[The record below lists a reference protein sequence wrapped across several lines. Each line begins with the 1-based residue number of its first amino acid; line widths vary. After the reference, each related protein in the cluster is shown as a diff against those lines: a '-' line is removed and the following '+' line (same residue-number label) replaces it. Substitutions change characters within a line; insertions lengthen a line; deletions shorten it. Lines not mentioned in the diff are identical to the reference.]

1 MKQAAFFVLVYAA
14 LLSLFGQNLLTVMRE
29 SQLFRQSAQKRKRR
43 AQDRAIRKDS
53 AWGRYRLKLEAIL
66 KNSRFEADVDGLMRI
81 KAVFGAM
88 GLAIGAALRNPPLA
102 CVLMAGL
109 FWLPDAYFRI
119 YTVRYAKSVDEA
131 IESAM
136 SIITNSYLQSEDIK
150 SAILENIARV
160 GHPLK
165 SVMREFLAET
175 GFVDASLPNAIV
187 RMKMKVDNAYFGDW
201 CDILL
206 QCQDDRELKYVL
218 PSIVAKLNS
227 VKRIQA
233 ELDATMMDI
242 YKEFAYVIGI
252 VVLNLPLMPLLNA
265 QWADI
270 LFREPIGKAAVT
282 FCFIAIFASIG
293 YVVSVNRALSRM

>member
-1 MKQAAFFVLVYAA
+1 MAQAAFFILAYAA
-14 LLSLFGQNLLTVMRE
+14 LLALFGQNPLTVLKE
-29 SQLFRQSAQKRKRR
+29 SRLFRHSDQKRKKR
-43 AQDRAIRKDS
+43 AEDRAISKDT
-53 AWGRYRLKLEAIL
+53 AWWRYRVKLETML
-66 KNSRFEADVDGLMRI
+66 KNSRFEADVDGLLRV
-81 KAVFGAM
+81 KAIFGAA
-88 GLAIGAALRNPPLA
+88 GLAIGAAMRNPMLA
-102 CVLMAGL
+102 CVLLAGL
-109 FWLPDAYFRI
+109 FFIPDAYFRI
-119 YTVRYAKSVDEA
+119 YAVRFAKAVDET
-131 IESAM
+131 IEGAM

-150 SAILENIARV
+150 SAILENITRV
-160 GHPLK
+160 GQPLK
-165 SVMREFLAET
+165 GVMREFLAET
-175 GFVDASLPNAIV
+175 GFVDASLPNAII
-187 RMKMKVDNAYFGDW
+187 RMKTKVDNAFFGDW

-233 ELDATMMDI
+233 ELDAAMMDI
-242 YKEFAYVIGI
+242 YKEFAYVVGI

-282 FCFIAIFASIG
+282 LCFVAIFASIG

>member
-1 MKQAAFFVLVYAA
+1 MAQAVFFILLYTA
-14 LLSLFGQNLLTVMRE
+14 LLSIFGQNLLTVLRE
-29 SQLFRQSAQKRKRR
+29 SRLFRHSAQKRRR
-43 AQDRAIRKDS
+43 SAEDRAIRKDS
-53 AWGRYRLKLEAIL
+53 AWGRYRMKLAAIQ
-66 KNSRFEADVDGLMRI
+66 KNSRFEADVEGLLRI
-81 KAVFGAM
+81 KAVLGAM
-88 GLAIGAALRNPPLA
+88 GLAVGAVMQNPPLA
-102 CVLMAGL
+102 IVLLVGL
-109 FWLPDAYFRI
+109 YWLPDAYFRI
-119 YTVRYAKSVDEA
+119 YTVRYAKAVDET
-131 IESAM
+131 IEGAM

-160 GHPLK
+160 GQPLK

-175 GFVDASLPNAIV
+175 GFVDASVPKAIM

-218 PSIVAKLNS
+218 PSVVTKLSN

-233 ELDATMMDI
+233 DLDAAMMDI
-242 YKEFAYVIGI
+242 YKEFVYVVGI

-265 QWADI
+265 EWAEI

-282 FCFIAIFASIG
+282 LCFTVIFASTG
-293 YVVSVNRALSRM
+293 YVVSVNRALSKM

>member
-1 MKQAAFFVLVYAA
+1 MAQAAFLILVYVA
-14 LLSLFGQNLLTVMRE
+14 LLSLFGQNLLTVLRE
-29 SQLFRQSAQKRKRR
+29 SPLFRLSAQKRKQR
-43 AQDRAIRKDS
+43 AQDRAAS
-53 AWGRYRLKLEAIL
+53 NGGAWGRYRLKLEAIL
-66 KNSRFEADVDGLMRI
+66 KNSRFEADVDGLLRI
-81 KAVFGAM
+81 KALFGAI
-88 GLAIGAALRNPPLA
+88 GLAIGAAMKNPPLA
-102 CVLMAGL
+102 CVLLAGL

-119 YTVRYAKSVDEA
+119 YTVRYAKAVDET
-131 IESAM
+131 IEGAM

-160 GHPLK
+160 GQPLK
-165 SVMREFLAET
+165 TVMREFLAET
-175 GFVDASLPNAIV
+175 GFVDASLPRAIA
-187 RMKMKVDNAYFGDW
+187 RMKLKVGNAFFGDW
-201 CDILL
+201 CDILV

-233 ELDATMMDI
+233 ELDAAMMDI
-242 YKEFAYVIGI
+242 YKEFAYVVGI

-265 QWADI
+265 EWADI

-282 FCFIAIFASIG
+282 LCFVAIFASAA